1 MKPVNVNAF
10 DVLGGFAANARIPF
24 GCAVRRAAAGK
35 VDIAYDGAAGTYHA
49 ILGIVDWDLVEKTVD
64 GFYSQYDP
72 VPIIPAGRARVW
84 VLGHETGIVE
94 GGFLKSGDL
103 GSPACGVF
111 DKETTI
117 TTRTINSL
125 AKVMEDPTGLLHA
138 DYGNKAASSATGSSI
153 TMASADVVTAMKLA
167 AGDYI
172 AIGNTSDDEAEIN
185 RVKSIADAVITTQ
198 EPLAQTYT
206 CGASA
211 TKVYKLVQLEALL
224 I

>member
-35 VDIAYDGAAGTYHA
+35 VDIAYDGASFHA

-84 VLGHETGIVE
+84 VLGHATNIVE
-94 GGFLKSGDL
+94 GGFLISADL
-103 GSPACGVF
+103 GSSACGIF
-111 DKETTI
+111 DEEASI
-117 TTRTINSL
+117 NTRTINTL

-138 DYGNKAASSATGSSI
+138 DFGDKVPAGATGSSI
-153 TMASADVVTAMKLA
+153 TMGSAAVVNAMKLS

-172 AIGNTSDDEAEIN
+172 SIGNPTSNEAEIN
-185 RVKSIADAVITTQ
+185 RVKSTAEAVITTQ
-198 EPLAQTYT
+198 VPLAQTYT
-206 CGASA
+206 HAEC
-211 TKVYKLVQLEALL
+211 KVDKLVQLEALL